1 MSLASSGLG
10 SRGPWTKP
18 VAIGLPFPAVFLI
31 LDPPIA
37 FIMNSSTHAIL
48 ARCVLVFGF
57 PALLGA
63 SVLLPT
69 PAAAITLSSTVA
81 EDNGATTNATDPGN
95 TSPDPNQDVYISP
108 NNHPGVL
115 TTGGGATGT
124 GYDFGSSY
132 SALTQ
137 ISAISITL
145 TMLNGSSATAAQE
158 TAGGN
163 PTSVDD
169 YDVNQLVLYVGG
181 TFSSVTGLTG
191 GTEVLQANGTPLY
204 LNGFLTNDAQSTLSF
219 NNIQL
224 SPATGNA
231 IVAALQA
238 SGGFLTAFVGTTNT
252 NDSSPVEGAA
262 GTGYGP
268 AEIFLGNTGDPTVAN
283 ATTTLS
289 LTGVPEPGT
298 TALLLAGGALLLLA
312 TGKRSRRAV

>member
-1 MSLASSGLG
+1 MNLLTHTVL
-10 SRGPWTKP
+10 SRCL
-18 VAIGLPFPAVFLI
+18 VACGLPI
-31 LDPPIA
+31 
-37 FIMNSSTHAIL
+37 
-48 ARCVLVFGF
+48 
-57 PALLGA
+57 LLGV
-63 SVLLPT
+63 SVLCPT
-69 PAAAITLSSTVA
+69 STQAITLSSTVA

-95 TSPDPNQDVYISP
+95 TTPDPNQDVYISP

-124 GYDFGSSY
+124 GYNFSGSY
-132 SALTQ
+132 QALTQ
-137 ISAISITL
+137 ISALSITL

-163 PTSVDD
+163 PTGVNDF
-169 YDVNQLVLYVGG
+169 DVNHLVLYVGG

-191 GTEVLQANGTPLY
+191 GTEVMQANGSPLY

-219 NNIQL
+219 SNIQL
-224 SPATGNA
+224 STATGNA

-238 SGGFLTAFVGTTNT
+238 SGGLLTAFVGTTNT
-252 NDSSPVEGAA
+252 NDSSPIEGDA

-289 LTGVPEPGT
+289 LTGVPEPGAT
-298 TALLLAGGALLLLA
+298 TWLLSAGALLLLA
-312 TGKRSRRAV
+312 RSVRFPRSRSGEA